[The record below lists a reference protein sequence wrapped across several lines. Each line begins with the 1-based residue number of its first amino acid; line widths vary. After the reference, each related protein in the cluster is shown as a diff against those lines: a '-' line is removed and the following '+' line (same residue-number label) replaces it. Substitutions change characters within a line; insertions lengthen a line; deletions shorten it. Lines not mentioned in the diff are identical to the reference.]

1 MILGYDKT
9 VTGGEDNRETVFC
22 CCTKSK
28 RKTFHQATLFFVSHQ
43 QVNKLIKENLKCS
56 CKGKK
61 APLASK
67 NGGVENS
74 KTEGGPR
81 GSSSSEEG
89 SSPTKATDTEKENVF
104 TASS

>member
-1 MILGYDKT
+1 MILGDDKT
-9 VTGGEDNRETVFC
+9 VTGGEDNSETVFF
-22 CCTKSK
+22 TKFK
-28 RKTFHQATLFFVSHQ
+28 RKTFHQPTLFFVSHQ

-61 APLASK
+61 APLATK
-67 NGGVENS
+67 NGGAENS
-74 KTEGGPR
+74 KSEGGPR

>member
-1 MILGYDKT
+1 MILGDDKT
-9 VTGGEDNRETVFC
+9 VTGGEDNRGTVFFFA
-22 CCTKSK
+22 KSK
-28 RKTFHQATLFFVSHQ
+28 RKTFHQATFFFVLHQ

-61 APLASK
+61 APLATK
-67 NGGVENS
+67 NGGAENS
-74 KTEGGPR
+74 KSEGGPR

>member
-1 MILGYDKT
+1 MILGDDKT
-9 VTGGEDNRETVFC
+9 VTGGEDNRETVFF
-22 CCTKSK
+22 TKFK
-28 RKTFHQATLFFVSHQ
+28 RKTFHQPTLFFVSHQ

-61 APLASK
+61 APLATK
-67 NGGVENS
+67 NG
-74 KTEGGPR
+74 GGPR